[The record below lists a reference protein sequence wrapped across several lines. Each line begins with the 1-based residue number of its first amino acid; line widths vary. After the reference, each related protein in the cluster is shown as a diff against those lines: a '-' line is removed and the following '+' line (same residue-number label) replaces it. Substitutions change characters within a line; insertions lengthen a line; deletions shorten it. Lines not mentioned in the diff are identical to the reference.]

1 MCSKSETI
9 SKIAAALVAFSGE
22 VKSIS
27 HDANN
32 PHFKS
37 QYTSLDHMIDETKPI
52 LTKHGLTIMQFPG
65 GDGERI
71 TVRTMILHTSGEW
84 MESEPL
90 TLKAVKT
97 DPQGAGSAITYARR
111 YSYAAALSLSLGDDD
126 DGNASSYA
134 PQNRSYSAPTS
145 QPSQTPPRASQTNT
159 GQSSASSGGSTMA
172 RVYKLREELGW
183 SWPDLNQFAGEVL
196 NREVKFLKNDVKE
209 NAEWLKI
216 EQAMIA
222 TKNGYQQHGGMEGHP
237 IDIDQGEL
245 PF

>member
-1 MCSKSETI
+1 MCHKSESI
-9 SKIAAALVAFSGE
+9 AKIAAALVAFSSE

-37 QYTSLDHMIDETKPI
+37 QYTSLDHMIDETKPL
-52 LTKHGLTIMQFPG
+52 LTKHGLTVMQFPG

-71 TVRTMILHTSGEW
+71 TIRTMLLHTSGEW
-84 MESEPL
+84 IESEAL

-97 DPQGAGSAITYARR
+97 DPQGAGSAITYGRR

-126 DGNASSYA
+126 DGNAASHA
-134 PQNRSYSAPTS
+134 PQSTQRPSNTNTSQQQNKPATS
-145 QPSQTPPRASQTNT
+145 QPSTS
-159 GQSSASSGGSTMA
+159 GVSVQS

-183 SWPDLNQFAGEVL
+183 EWKDLNQFAADTLG
-196 NREVKFLKNDVKE
+196 REVKFLKNDIKDNADWLLIE
-209 NAEWLKI
+209 NAML
-216 EQAMIA
+216 A
-222 TKNGYQQHGGMEGHP
+222 TKNALEAVP
-237 IDIDQGEL
+237 SDDSL

>member
-1 MCSKSETI
+1 MCSKSESI
-9 SKIAAALVAFSGE
+9 SKIASALVAFSGE

-52 LTKHGLTIMQFPG
+52 LTKHGLTVMQFPG

-97 DPQGAGSAITYARR
+97 DPQGAGSAITYGRR

-126 DGNASSYA
+126 DGNAASHA
-134 PQNRSYSAPTS
+134 PQNRSSSAPTSQTNQPSSRPAQAPTS
-145 QPSQTPPRASQTNT
+145 QPST
-159 GQSSASSGGSTMA
+159 SSNGNGGSIMA

-183 SWPDLNQFAGEVL
+183 GWPDLNQFAGDVL
-196 NREVKFLKNDVKE
+196 QREVKFLKNDVKE
-209 NAEWLKI
+209 KAEWEQI
-216 EQAMIA
+216 EQAMIITRDNMNA
-222 TKNGYQQHGGMEGHP
+222 PAEEP
-237 IDIDQGEL
+237 L